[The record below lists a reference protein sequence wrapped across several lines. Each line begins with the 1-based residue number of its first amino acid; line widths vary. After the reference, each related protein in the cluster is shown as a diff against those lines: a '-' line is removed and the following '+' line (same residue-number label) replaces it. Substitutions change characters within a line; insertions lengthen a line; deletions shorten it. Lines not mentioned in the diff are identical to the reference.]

1 MGEEG
6 DRCLVRQKCET
17 LFILV
22 SSNQQH
28 PLEGPKQDQGRCYE
42 AGSSGPKYESV
53 QPNQGCGRGPMCFG
67 FPGPALIL
75 VVSAAPREQ
84 TVERVED
91 ETNQKLAS
99 PTTGPHSEFRPLA
112 FHQFPTPRRLPWNR
126 SIGTQPPEPKAGS
139 KTRLGALPPGSLPH
153 RSWSGGYGRGKR
165 ENRLVSLLH
174 TCYGL
179 NCIPPKVVKILTP
192 RT

>member
-75 VVSAAPREQ
+75 VVSAAP
-84 TVERVED
+84 
-91 ETNQKLAS
+91 
-99 PTTGPHSEFRPLA
+99 
-112 FHQFPTPRRLPWNR
+112 WNR

-153 RSWSGGYGRGKR
+153 RSWS
-165 ENRLVSLLH
+165 
-174 TCYGL
+174 
-179 NCIPPKVVKILTP
+179 
-192 RT
+192 